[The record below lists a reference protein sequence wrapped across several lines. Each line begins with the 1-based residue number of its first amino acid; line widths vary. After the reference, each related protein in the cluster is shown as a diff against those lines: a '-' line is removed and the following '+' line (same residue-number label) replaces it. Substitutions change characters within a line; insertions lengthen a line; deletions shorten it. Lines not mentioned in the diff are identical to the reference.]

1 MDRREFLKST
11 GAAAAATAAAAT
23 QAVATEAGVAA
34 SASPAVSKGLKELR
48 LAIPF
53 NDGFAGPADYARR
66 LARNIGELSAGRIRV
81 APAFGI
87 ANAADAVRAGD
98 ADLFFDTA
106 DSQLDMH
113 RAFAYFAG
121 LPGDQ
126 GLAPRDLQTWITV
139 GGGQALWDD
148 LAAEA
153 GVKPLLAA
161 HTGSHSFML
170 ATRPVDTMAT
180 LAGRTTHVTGLARD
194 VAKGLGL
201 EVVSLPADAIATSLR
216 AGDIEIAECGGA
228 IVSYALQ
235 IPAAAPY
242 LTGTSINQNGTAM
255 LLGVRRGLWDSLDAG
270 EQNMISAAAA
280 AEFQLSLSEEEAH
293 RPMLHPTP
301 SPDRIWPIAA
311 ELNHAIQRVAAAVV
325 AHAAG
330 TDATSRRIA
339 ASFAAFRANTISA
352 QASV

>member
-11 GAAAAATAAAAT
+11 GAAAAATAAATT
-23 QAVATEAGVAA
+23 QAVATEAGISQAPAA
-34 SASPAVSKGLKELR
+34 GKGLKELR

-53 NDGFAGPADYARR
+53 NDGFAGPADNAHR
-66 LARNIGELSAGRIRV
+66 LARTIGELSAGRIRIT
-81 APAFGI
+81 PEFGI

-98 ADLFFDTA
+98 ADLFFDMA
-106 DSQLDMH
+106 DSHLDMH
-113 RAFAYFAG
+113 RAFAYFSG

-126 GLAPRDLQTWITV
+126 GVPPRDLQTWIAV

-153 GVKPLLAA
+153 DVKPLLAG
-161 HTGSHSFML
+161 HTGSQSLML
-170 ATRPVDTMAT
+170 ATRRVDAMAT
-180 LAGRTTHVTGLARD
+180 LAGRKALFTGLARD

-201 EVVSLPADAIATSLR
+201 DVVTLPADAIATAMR
-216 AGDIEIAECGGA
+216 TGDIEIAECGGA
-228 IVSYALQ
+228 IVNYALQ
-235 IPAAAPY
+235 IPPAAPY
-242 LTGTSINQNGTAM
+242 LAGTSINQNGRAM
-255 LLGVRRGLWDSLDAG
+255 VLGVRRALWDRLDAS
-270 EQNMISAAAA
+270 EQNLLSAAAA

-293 RPMLHPTP
+293 RPMLYPTP
-301 SPDRIWPIAA
+301 GPDRVWPIAA

-330 TDATSRRIA
+330 TDAKSRRIA
-339 ASFAAFRANTISA
+339 ASYAAFRANTISA